1 MQQESIEQFEIIEGY
16 ENTVVFLDQ
25 VRDAADAHR
34 NALGF
39 FPYSVY
45 GEFAR
50 SGNLY
55 VITEKSSEGSRYAG
69 HLLFDRHYPRAHVR
83 QIFTAPKYRRLG
95 LAKKLVNRLCSLLTD
110 DGFTSIYARVAE
122 DLEDSNIFWEQHD
135 FFVQRV
141 ERSRGVRKRKILVRC
156 HELESPQLFPTRDIG
171 HHNPLGLETSRS
183 NAIPLFLLDLNVLF
197 DAAKPR
203 RKLHAKAVSLFQAER
218 MSFCRLA
225 ISDEIREELRRT
237 AQNGK
242 TDPMLG
248 YINIFPSFPLLKH
261 KGCDGLVKSLASV
274 VFPDKQ
280 EKSQLNANDWSDLR
294 HLATVIQNDLA
305 GLITNDGSILE
316 AAPQIKDKYRIEVLS
331 PDAFMLDEKEQAGNT
346 TYETLTHS
354 TLSLLDVSESHE
366 LSVRSLL
373 SSLDLSGSDISAGWL
388 PTTTAQGNIAMRYA
402 VWDKDTIVGYI
413 AWSKGYP
420 AGSISAQ
427 IAVDETNRDGV
438 NAARVLL
445 IYMLEQQT
453 ANEPRKITLE
463 LPHHQP
469 YVRELAIEFGFR
481 GTPNHQCL
489 TKLVLGSVFTADTWG
504 ICQKKLTENSGVKL
518 PIKAP
523 KYSGVNQQVEIFTPN
538 GNKTYVAL
546 DLLETLLSPALL
558 CLYGRP
564 AVITPIQ
571 KQFSDPLLG
580 CSPQRSLLP
589 LGSASLFRERHYISS
604 ARTLKHFKKGTL
616 ILFYESTKG
625 GGRAELVSIARVR
638 QAYHKPADSI
648 DNSDFEQSV
657 LTSSSLTNIGKSDVK
672 TVTVFDNIFPL
683 PRPVPMKSLERLGCG
698 RPNDLITTN
707 PITANQLQAILS
719 EAFNRA

>member
-1 MQQESIEQFEIIEGY
+1 MLQVSIEKFEIIEGY
-16 ENTVVFLDQ
+16 ENTAVFLDQ
-25 VRDAADAHR
+25 ICDAADAHR

-39 FPYSVY
+39 FPSSVY

-50 SGNLY
+50 SNNLY
-55 VITEKSSEGSRYAG
+55 VIIEKSSERSHYAG
-69 HLLFDRHYPRAHVR
+69 HLLFDRRHPRAHVR
-83 QIFTAPKYRRLG
+83 QMFTSPKYRRLG
-95 LAKKLVNRLCSLLTD
+95 LASKLIKHFCNSLTGE
-110 DGFTSIYARVAE
+110 GFTSIYARVAE
-122 DLEDSNIFWEQHD
+122 DLEDSNVFWERHD

-141 ERSRGVRKRKILVRC
+141 EEGRGVRKRKILVRC

-171 HHNPLGLETSRS
+171 HHNPLGLEISRS

-197 DAAKPR
+197 DTAKPR

-388 PTTTAQGNIAMRYA
+388 PTTTAQGSIAMRYA
-402 VWDKDTIVGYI
+402 VWDKDTIIGYI
-413 AWSKGYP
+413 TWSKGNP
-420 AGSISAQ
+420 VGSISAR
-427 IAVDETNRDGV
+427 IAVDETNRDAL
-438 NAARVLL
+438 NAARILL

-453 ANEPRKITLE
+453 SHGPRKITLA

-469 YVRELAIEFGFR
+469 HVRELATEFGFR
-481 GTPNHQCL
+481 GTPNHQYL
-489 TKLVLGSVFTADTWG
+489 TKLVLGRVLTTDTWSIG
-504 ICQKKLTENSGVKL
+504 QKKLVVSSGVKL
-518 PIKAP
+518 PISSP
-523 KYSGVNQQVEIFTPN
+523 EYNGVNQQIEIFTPN

-546 DLLETLLSPALL
+546 DFLETLLSPALL
-558 CLYGRP
+558 CLNGRP
-564 AVITPIQ
+564 AVITPVQ
-571 KQFSDPLLG
+571 KSFSDPLLG
-580 CSPQRSLLP
+580 CSPQKSLLP
-589 LGSASLFRERHYISS
+589 LGSASLFQERHYISS
-604 ARTLKHFKKGTL
+604 DRTLKHFKKGTL

-625 GGRAELVSIARVR
+625 GGRAEIIAIARVR
-638 QAYHKPADSI
+638 QAYHKPADLI
-648 DNSDFEQSV
+648 DSTDLEQSV
-657 LTSSSLTNIGKSDVK
+657 LTYSSLTNIGKSDIK

-683 PRPVPMKSLERLGCG
+683 PRPVSMKFLKRLGCG
-698 RPNDLITTN
+698 RPNDLITTK
-707 PITANQLQAILS
+707 PITVTHMQAILR
-719 EAFNRA
+719 EGFNRA